1 MKGRAWHQDNRL
13 RGGVVLS
20 VVLAAVLTVGVAGNS
35 LTNGVH
41 QGSREQPPNI
51 VLILLD
57 DAGFGDLSSYGA
69 TALNTPHLDRLA
81 REGVRFLDAHAAAAT
96 CTPSRYALMM
106 GEYAFR
112 RTGTGVLP
120 GDAGLVL
127 DAGRQ
132 TLPQTLRR
140 AGYVTGVVGK
150 WHLGLGPTG
159 GPDWNGEIRPSAND
173 AGFDDAFLMAATGDR
188 VPTVYVR
195 NRRVVGLD
203 PNDPIR
209 VSYRGPIGD
218 EPTGKTH
225 PELLRV
231 HPSHGHDMS
240 IIDGISR
247 IGWMTGGKSALWK
260 DEEMADVFAREAISF
275 LERHQASP
283 FIHYFATHDPHVPRV
298 PHPRHGGKTGMGA
311 RGDALVQMDETVG
324 QVLTALDRL
333 QLTERT
339 LVIVSSDNGPVVDD
353 GYRDEAVEKLGAHR
367 PAGPWRGGKY
377 SNFEAGTRVPFLVR
391 WPGRVRV
398 GISSAL
404 VSQVDLFASLA
415 ALVGQR
421 LDRGVAADSVNLLPA
436 LLGQSPRGRQRLV
449 LQAGSLS
456 LRDGNWKY
464 IEPGPGRAYSP
475 ETGIELGNAPTPQL
489 YDLGRDPGERVN
501 LAERN
506 PNRTRRMA
514 NELRRI
520 REARLPARQS
530 PGAGSTRPPLGTTKE
545 TR

>member
-1 MKGRAWHQDNRL
+1 M
-13 RGGVVLS
+13 
-20 VVLAAVLTVGVAGNS
+20 
-35 LTNGVH
+35 
-41 QGSREQPPNI
+41 
-51 VLILLD
+51 
-57 DAGFGDLSSYGA
+57 
-69 TALNTPHLDRLA
+69 
-81 REGVRFLDAHAAAAT
+81 
-96 CTPSRYALMM
+96 
-106 GEYAFR
+106 
-112 RTGTGVLP
+112 
-120 GDAGLVL
+120 
-127 DAGRQ
+127 
-132 TLPQTLRR
+132 
-140 AGYVTGVVGK
+140 
-150 WHLGLGPTG
+150 
-159 GPDWNGEIRPSAND
+159 
-173 AGFDDAFLMAATGDR
+173 
-188 VPTVYVR
+188 PTVYVR

-283 FIHYFATHDPHVPRV
+283 FFLYFATHDPHVPRV
-298 PHPRHGGKTGMGA
+298 PHPRHVGKTGMGA

-475 ETGIELGNAPTPQL
+475 ETGIELGNAPKPQL

-501 LAERN
+501 LAERH